1 VTAAYAFILASL
13 IVERLFD
20 PLLVIPACAAG
31 LLCRRWWHLAIAAA
45 VIAGLVEAV
54 RYINNFHPAL
64 VGVAWFAALAWGSL
78 VYGIKRL
85 LSRRAATVSGKAPS
99 S

>member
-13 IVERLFD
+13 VIERLFD

-31 LLCRRWWHLAIAAA
+31 LACRRWWHLAAVAAI
-45 VIAGLVEAV
+45 IAGLVEAA

-64 VGVAWFAALAWGSL
+64 LAVSWIAALAWGSL
-78 VYGIKRL
+78 TYGIKRL
-85 LSRRAATVSGKAPS
+85 PGRRATVSGKAPS